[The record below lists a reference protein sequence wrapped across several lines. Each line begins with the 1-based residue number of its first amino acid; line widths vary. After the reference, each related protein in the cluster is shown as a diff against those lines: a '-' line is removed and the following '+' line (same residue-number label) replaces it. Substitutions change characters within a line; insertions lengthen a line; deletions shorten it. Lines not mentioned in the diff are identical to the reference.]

1 MLFLTSLGAIF
12 PDLDLF
18 TSGHRAYLHSFY
30 YPIILALIAPEIGK
44 RVKFQNFAIHLRLF
58 SVFWFTHMIFDMTF
72 GPIALFF
79 PLDTR
84 FYDISAGIIF
94 DLRTAQITPRGLFIG
109 VDFVDQRTGINTFF
123 VNWTPEDRVQYFG
136 AEFIKWS
143 ISDFFLHSA
152 LILWYVLYVISP
164 LVREK
169 KWRKPVSKISDFGF
183 HIRMMRWQTP
193 ILLFI
198 LTTSIFLGGPIHGN
212 SWEEQSS
219 FRVEIGVAS
228 DFVQPY
234 GSVQVNSPEGSQL
247 TIDVS
252 SQSEDLNYSIFVLP
266 VEETIYNQLRSQ
278 TKDLI
283 VSLDNGTMT
292 FTEYRVEYLEVI
304 HSTVERNTAIEA
316 NDTGKWSFA
325 TNTHVYYLIF
335 GLYEWDPEISFRNS
349 ISFSQN
355 WEIPLTK
362 TYRVGWILFVVSS
375 IVLVISAIITRRRSK
390 LPVF

>member
-1 MLFLTSLGAIF
+1 MVILTYSTSHLAISVLAVYFILPKKTRSYLKENPKMLFLTSLGAIF

-94 DLRTAQITPRGLFIG
+94 
-109 VDFVDQRTGINTFF
+109 

-183 HIRMMRWQTP
+183 HIRMIRWQTP

-292 FTEYRVEYLEVI
+292 FTEYRVEYLE
-304 HSTVERNTAIEA
+304 
-316 NDTGKWSFA
+316 
-325 TNTHVYYLIF
+325 
-335 GLYEWDPEISFRNS
+335 
-349 ISFSQN
+349 
-355 WEIPLTK
+355 
-362 TYRVGWILFVVSS
+362 
-375 IVLVISAIITRRRSK
+375 
-390 LPVF
+390 